1 MTRRKI
7 SPVEIKRF
15 RKAILDY
22 YQSHGRRLPWRNT
35 RNPYH
40 ILVSEIMLQQTQVGR
55 VIEKYGQFLSAFPD
69 FASLALA
76 PLRDLLSVWQGM
88 GYNRRA
94 IALKH
99 IAAEVTTY
107 YSSILPSSEELLLNL
122 PGIGKATAS
131 SIAAFAFNKPS
142 VFIETNIRRVF
153 IHFFFDDRENIRD
166 ADILPLVAKTLDT
179 TNPREWYYALMD
191 YGSQLKTTTQN
202 PNRRSA
208 HYTRQSSF
216 EGSRRQLRG
225 KVLKEILA
233 TPSITESLLAKHAGQ
248 DAEAIREVLD
258 QLQKEGF
265 IKKKGKRFFV
275 S

>member
-1 MTRRKI
+1 M
-7 SPVEIKRF
+7 SPIEIKRF
-15 RKAILDY
+15 RKTIWDFY
-22 YQSHGRRLPWRNT
+22 KSHGRKLPWRNT

-55 VIEKYGQFLSAFPD
+55 VIEKYEQFLSAFPD

-76 PLRDLLSVWQGM
+76 PLRDVLSVWQGM

-99 IAAEVTTY
+99 IAGHVTTSY
-107 YSSILPSSEELLLNL
+107 NGVLPSSEKLLLKL

-131 SIAAFAFNKPS
+131 SILAFAFNKPS

-153 IHFFFDDRENIRD
+153 IHFFLSDTEHIRD
-166 ADILPLVAKTLDT
+166 ADILPIVEKTLDT
-179 TNPREWYYALMD
+179 ANPRKWYYALMD
-191 YGSQLKTTTQN
+191 YGSLLKTTTLN
-202 PNRRSA
+202 PNRKSA
-208 HYTRQSSF
+208 HYKRQESF

-225 KVLKEILA
+225 KILKEILA
-233 TPSITESLLAKHAGQ
+233 HPSITESSLVKHTGQ
-248 DAEAIREVLD
+248 SPEAMKECLR

-265 IKKKGKRFFV
+265 ITKRGKRFVV

>member
-7 SPVEIKRF
+7 SSVEIKRF

-22 YQSHGRRLPWRNT
+22 YQSHGRKLPWRNT

-55 VIEKYGQFLSAFPD
+55 VIEKYEQFLSSFPD

-76 PLRDLLSVWQGM
+76 PLRDVLSIWQGM

-94 IALKH
+94 IALKR
-99 IAAEVTTY
+99 IAVEVMI
-107 YSSILPSSEELLLNL
+107 SHNSILPSSEETLLKL

-131 SIAAFAFNKPS
+131 SIAAFAFNTPS

-153 IHFFFDDRENIRD
+153 IHFFFNNRENIRD
-166 ADILPLVAKTLDT
+166 ADILPIVENTLDRA
-179 TNPREWYYALMD
+179 NPREWYYALMD
-191 YGSQLKTTTQN
+191 YGSLLKTTTQN
-202 PNRRSA
+202 ANRKSA
-208 HYTRQSSF
+208 HYKRQKSF

-233 TPSITESLLAKHAGQ
+233 TPSITESSLAKHAGQ
-248 DAEAIREVLD
+248 DSEAIREVLD

-265 IKKKGKRFFV
+265 IKKKGNRFFV

>member
-1 MTRRKI
+1 MLRRKI
-7 SPVEIKRF
+7 SPVEIRRF
-15 RKAILDY
+15 RKTILAY
-22 YQSHGRRLPWRNT
+22 YQSHGRELPWRNT
-35 RNPYH
+35 GNPYH

-55 VIEKYGQFLSAFPD
+55 VIEKYEKFLSAFPD
-69 FASLALA
+69 FSTLADASLRDVLA
-76 PLRDLLSVWQGM
+76 IWQGM

-94 IALKH
+94 IALKR
-99 IAAEVTTY
+99 IAMEVMI
-107 YSSILPSSEELLLNL
+107 SHNGILPSSEEALLKL

-131 SIAAFAFNKPS
+131 SIAAFAFNTPS

-153 IHFFFDDRENIRD
+153 IHFFFDDRKNIRD
-166 ADILPLVAKTLDT
+166 AEILPLVAKTLAT
-179 TNPREWYYALMD
+179 TNPRDWYYALMD
-191 YGSQLKTTTQN
+191 YGSQLKTTTEN

-208 HYTRQSSF
+208 HYTRQPSF

-225 KVLKEILA
+225 KILKEILA
-233 TPSITESLLAKHAGQ
+233 TPCITESFIIKHAGQ
-248 DAEAIREVLD
+248 NSEAIREVLD

>member
-1 MTRRKI
+1 MRKRI
-7 SPVEIKRF
+7 SPVKIQRF
-15 RKAILDY
+15 RHIISDY
-22 YQSHGRRLPWRNT
+22 YQVHGRKLPWRNT

-55 VIEKYGQFLSAFPD
+55 VIEKYEQFLSAFPD
-69 FASLALA
+69 FTSLASA
-76 PLRDLLSVWQGM
+76 PLREILGIWQGM

-94 IALKH
+94 IALKQ
-99 IAAEVTTY
+99 IAFAVMTSY
-107 YSSILPSSEELLLNL
+107 KGILPSSEETLLNL

-131 SIAAFAFNKPS
+131 SILSFAFNKPS

-153 IHFFFDDRENIRD
+153 IHFFFNGRENIRD
-166 ADILPLVAKTLDT
+166 ADILPIVEKTLDT
-179 TNPREWYYALMD
+179 ANPREWYYALMD
-191 YGSQLKTTTQN
+191 YGSMLKTTTQN
-202 PNRRSA
+202 PNRKSA
-208 HYTRQSSF
+208 HYTRQKSF

-233 TPSITESLLAKHAGQ
+233 TPSITESSLAKHAGQ
-248 DAEAIREVLD
+248 NSEAIREVLD

>member
-7 SPVEIKRF
+7 SPVEITRF

-35 RNPYH
+35 RDPYH

-55 VIEKYGQFLSAFPD
+55 VIEKYEQFLSAFPD
-69 FASLALA
+69 FSTLADA
-76 PLRDLLSVWQGM
+76 PLREVLAIWQGL

-99 IAAEVTTY
+99 IAVEVM
-107 YSSILPSSEELLLNL
+107 IAHNGLLPSSEEALLRM

-191 YGSQLKTTTQN
+191 FGSQLKTTTQN

-208 HYTRQSSF
+208 HYTRQPSF

-225 KVLKEILA
+225 KILREILA
-233 TPSITESLLAKHAGQ
+233 TPSITESSLAKHAGQ
-248 DAEAIREVLD
+248 DSETIREVLD